1 MLRRNAFFIFIGIIL
16 AISIV
21 GCGGSPSHP
30 VISGTLPNG
39 TVGTPYT
46 GTLTVTNGT
55 APFTWS
61 ITGLPATLTFPPAGS
76 GNTVTISGT
85 PLVAATITGTA
96 TVTDSK
102 GHSSAAFPFSF
113 TIAPSPT
120 PVISGTLPNG
130 NVDVPYSGTLTVTGG
145 VAPFTWNITGLPAT
159 LTFVSSGTT
168 VTISGTPLAAA
179 TITGTA
185 TVTDS
190 TSTSSA
196 PFPFT
201 FTIGPAPTLAITP
214 TSFNLMVGTAANQ
227 TLTVSPATIG
237 PYTWG
242 ITSGALP
249 AGLVLSN
256 GTAADNS
263 DKTIVTTTNT
273 VTITGTPT
281 TAGNFPFIIQ
291 VTDSAAPPNSA
302 QALYSGFVSNSNAQ
316 ACPAGSNNAG
326 LPAGTSYAFL
336 LKGFDATDDFP
347 IAIAGS
353 FTADGNGGITA
364 ADVDYNGVTLGP
376 QNPGSNMDLPDS
388 SYSFSLENGD
398 TRGCLSLVFNAPA
411 AMNRGNSR
419 KSQTVSVRRTSPAAR
434 RANGAKPQG
443 VPAPPPPPIPTRV
456 IFQFALGGKTGGV
469 YTTGNIIEFDNGD
482 GATDSWASG
491 TMHVQTLSP
500 SFTVSSLAS
509 NFAFGAAGWDDSVD
523 RAAIAGSFTIAGG
536 TIGPIFADFNDAGAL
551 SGELTGGSGVINTI
565 TPATGRATANFDI
578 PMPAPGPDL
587 QFDAVI
593 YVINANDF
601 YILSSDAVSASVPL
615 LSGRALNSPGTF
627 AAGAL
632 NGFSLIASE
641 GFDANAFTN
650 VVTVGTAQ
658 FSSTGNTVSASLTQS
673 DNGTVTTPTFAGTYA
688 VDTTNTSSGRVS
700 FTATG
705 TATPPV
711 IYLTSG
717 GDGIEQIQ
725 GFSVGQDTATA
736 PNLPNVVSGVLVA
749 QSAAAPAFTPSS
761 VSGTYAF
768 GDSEDVDG
776 QNGSFS
782 GVATFAAP
790 SSYSAVEDNSFV
802 TITPPFL
809 TLATPVS
816 GAFAIVPAGTGT
828 ITVGANISNF
838 VTNGQQIFSI
848 TPTANANPDAV
859 LAVYT
864 NIVAP

>member
-1 MLRRNAFFIFIGIIL
+1 MLRRNAFFLFIGLIL

-21 GCGGSPSHP
+21 GCGGSSPRTP

-61 ITGLPATLTFPPAGS
+61 LTGLPASLTFASS
-76 GNTVTISGT
+76 GTTVTISGT

-159 LTFVSSGTT
+159 LTFASSGNT
-168 VTISGTPLAAA
+168 VTISGTPLATA

-201 FTIGPAPTLAITP
+201 FTIGPTPALAITP
-214 TSFNLMVGTAANQ
+214 ASFSLMVGTAANQ

-237 PYTWG
+237 PYTWT
-242 ITSGALP
+242 ITSGVLP
-249 AGLVLSN
+249 AGLLLSN

-273 VTITGTPT
+273 VTIIGTPT

-291 VTDSAAPPNSA
+291 VTDSAVPPNTA
-302 QALYSGFVSNSNAQ
+302 QASYSGFVSNSNAQ
-316 ACPAGSNNAG
+316 ACPAGNNNAA

-353 FTADGNGGITA
+353 FTADGNGGVTA
-364 ADVDYNGVTLGP
+364 ADVDYNGITLGP
-376 QNPGSNMDLPDS
+376 QNPGSNMDLADS

-419 KSQTVSVRRTSPAAR
+419 KSQTASARRTSPAAR
-434 RANGAKPQG
+434 RANSAKPQG
-443 VPAPPPPPIPTRV
+443 VPAVPPTPTRV
-456 IFQFALGGKTGGV
+456 IFQFALGGKTAGI

-500 SFTVSSLAS
+500 TLTVSSLAS
-509 NFAFGAAGWDDSVD
+509 NFAFGASGWDDSVD
-523 RAAIAGSFTIAGG
+523 RAAIAGSFTIANG
-536 TIGPIFADFNDAGAL
+536 TIGPIFADFNDGGTL

-565 TPATGRATANFDI
+565 TTTTGRATANFNI
-578 PMPAPGPDL
+578 PMPPGAAL

-601 YILSSDAVSASVPL
+601 YILSSDAISTSMPL

-632 NGFSLIASE
+632 NGFSLIANE
-641 GFDANAFTN
+641 GFDQNLSTN
-650 VVTVGTAQ
+650 VIAVGTAQ
-658 FSSTGNTVSASLTQS
+658 FSSTGNTVTASLTQS
-673 DNGTVTTPTFAGTYA
+673 DNGTVTTPTFTGTYA
-688 VDTTNTSSGRVS
+688 VDATNPSSGRVS

-705 TATPPV
+705 TAPPPV

-736 PNLPNVVSGVLVA
+736 PNLPNVVAGVLVA
-749 QSAAAPAFTPSS
+749 QSATAPAFTPSS

-776 QNGSFS
+776 QNGTFS
-782 GVATFAAP
+782 GVATFTAP
-790 SSYSAVEDNSFV
+790 STYSAVEDNSFV
-802 TITPPFL
+802 TPTAPFL
-809 TLATPVS
+809 TLGTPVS
-816 GAFAIVPAGTGT
+816 GTFTIAPAGTGA
-828 ITVGANISNF
+828 ITVGANTSVF
-838 VTNGQQIFSI
+838 VTNGVQIFSI
-848 TPTANANPDAV
+848 APGTNTNGPDAF
-859 LAVYT
+859 LATYT